1 MSLQAKEL
9 IDGKFWLLE
18 EDGKKFGTLAFN
30 DNMFMLSD
38 GNKASFYTNMREIS
52 KEIGKNIMFQ
62 KLNITEKLVN
72 EIYGYPTKSTPYNA
86 MFDVSRRLPLHT
98 KSKKSNS
105 YFCAGYYIV
114 KFDKGWLRRDF
125 PKLLTLTR
133 NPYQGPFKTK
143 FEQKLALK
151 VANAK

>member
-1 MSLQAKEL
+1 
-9 IDGKFWLLE
+9 
-18 EDGKKFGTLAFN
+18 
-30 DNMFMLSD
+30 
-38 GNKASFYTNMREIS
+38 
-52 KEIGKNIMFQ
+52 
-62 KLNITEKLVN
+62 
-72 EIYGYPTKSTPYNA
+72 

-98 KSKKSNS
+98 KSEKSNS

-133 NPYQGPFKTK
+133 NPYEGPFKTK